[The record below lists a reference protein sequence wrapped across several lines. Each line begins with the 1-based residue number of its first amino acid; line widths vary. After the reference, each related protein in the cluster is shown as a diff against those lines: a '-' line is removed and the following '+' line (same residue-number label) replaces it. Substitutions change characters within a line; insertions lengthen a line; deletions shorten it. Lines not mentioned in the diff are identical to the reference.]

1 MTDCEKPF
9 ACSTSGCSMSF
20 TNEDQL
26 SVHKKKH
33 DMMLNLNNNS
43 KNTGFVA
50 DQTPTPTR
58 FIRNCEEV
66 GLFQDLQ
73 VNPFEETFRRAVEEG
88 NTGTLTVPEAGI
100 TDDTLHTPHIFP
112 YIPGVLSTSNQILE
126 DNVEECPP
134 SVSLTEKSTE
144 DDGASVI
151 EPEVCGA
158 MKLSVSDTPE
168 LMKDVPTTSG
178 KNDALSPDMIVAAT
192 NAPIAPKL
200 LPRSP
205 TPHLSINGEEV
216 QLLLKTAD
224 GKLMQ
229 LSATPVEVINSVS
242 THVGSKQQQQQQQQ
256 QQTVVIRTE
265 PALRCAS
272 RSEPKKPVVSRM
284 SLAKMKLKQALSKN
298 AALQTP
304 RPAEGCAKSIA
315 EHTTTAGAKDS
326 AKKTADQLKKKDI
339 LERNRAS
346 SMRARARRKAW
357 IQQLERNVTN
367 VNEANA
373 ALQMEVKALRAE
385 VAKLKTLLLAHRDCP
400 VTKAMQKGNG
410 IVLGPK
416 IISMNPEILTVPV
429 AANVAK
435 RLAPYACPESAG
447 LPKKPSLSITKN
459 PVIFPK
465 VDCGG
470 ANLAIPNATIIKG
483 LPTLKIVGV
492 NQFLPEKE
500 DAPKQQQILI
510 VQNQP
515 RKLCE
520 AAARQIIQINPN
532 YEVEHAASKS
542 TGT

>member
-1 MTDCEKPF
+1 MTDSEKPY
-9 ACSTSGCSMSF
+9 ACSTSGCTMSF

-33 DMMLNLNNNS
+33 DMMLNLGNNS
-43 KNTGFVA
+43 KNAGFVA

-73 VNPFEETFRRAVEEG
+73 VNPFDETFRRAVEQG

-112 YIPGVLSTSNQILE
+112 YITGVLPASSQILSE
-126 DNVEECPP
+126 DNVEECSPT
-134 SVSLTEKSTE
+134 VSLAEKSTDE
-144 DDGASVI
+144 ATGVI
-151 EPEVCGA
+151 EPEVCGT
-158 MKLSVSDTPE
+158 MKLSASETPE
-168 LMKDVPTTSG
+168 LMKGDATTPG
-178 KNDALSPDMIVAAT
+178 KNDALSPGIIVA
-192 NAPIAPKL
+192 NAPIAPRL
-200 LPRSP
+200 LPTTP

-229 LSATPVEVINSVS
+229 LSATPVSEVANVS
-242 THVGSKQQQQQQQQ
+242 NIGSKQ

-265 PALRCAS
+265 PALRCAA
-272 RSEPKKPVVSRM
+272 RSEPKKSVISRL
-284 SLAKMKLKQALSKN
+284 SLAKM
-298 AALQTP
+298 TP
-304 RPAEGCAKSIA
+304 RAIETKATDA
-315 EHTTTAGAKDS
+315 TASVVGAKKDN
-326 AKKTADQLKKKDI
+326 AKKTMDQLKKKDI

-346 SMRARARRKAW
+346 SMRARAKRKAW

-385 VAKLKTLLLAHRDCP
+385 VAKLKTLLLAHKDCP

-416 IISMNPEILTVPV
+416 IISVNPEVLTVPIA
-429 AANVAK
+429 AANGVTVK
-435 RLAPYACPESAG
+435 RSSYTCTDG
-447 LPKKPSLSITKN
+447 LPKKPSLSLTKN

-465 VDCGG
+465 VDCAG

-492 NQFLPEKE
+492 NQFLQEKE
-500 DAPKQQQILI
+500 ETKQILI

-515 RKLCE
+515 QKLGE
-520 AAARQIIQINPN
+520 TAARQIIQINPN